1 MDPVD
6 YKYDKLHIQDMALR
20 LIQIIP
26 PTDFDDYD
34 KLIKEEDVIDH
45 WLDHSIEGRTT
56 LSVLADVELTEK
68 ILSDLEDH
76 FPKNS
81 DYRIILLPV
90 SATVP
95 KQPAEEEDDDQVVQ
109 KADQEGDKRVK
120 RISRDELY
128 EEIKAVVDVSW
139 VYFVLIALS
148 CVVAANGLIRDS
160 AAMVIGAMVIAPI
173 LGPNVGLSLATTLG
187 DKALLKR
194 SLKSIVLGF
203 SLGMLLSI
211 LMGILIPFN
220 PEVYEISSRTSVGF
234 ADIALG
240 LAAGIAGCL
249 SFTRG
254 ISAAVIGVM
263 VAVALL
269 PPMVATGLLLGS
281 GMYDLAFGAA
291 VLTVTYI
298 ICVNLA
304 GVLTFIMQGIKPKSF
319 RERREGEELS
329 RYAIVIWISLL
340 ILLAVIIYYQ
350 FM

>member
-1 MDPVD
+1 
-6 YKYDKLHIQDMALR
+6 MALR
-20 LIQIIP
+20 LIQIVTP
-26 PTDFDDYD
+26 EDFDPVSEIID
-34 KLIKEEDVIDH
+34 EEDVIDK
-45 WLDHSIEGRTT
+45 WVDDSVSGRTT
-56 LSVLADVELTEK
+56 IHILADVELTEK
-68 ILSDLEDH
+68 ILEDIDDKLGH
-76 FPKNS
+76 RD
-81 DYRIILLPV
+81 DYRVILLPV
-90 SATVP
+90 SATIPRQEP
-95 KQPAEEEDDDQVVQ
+95 KEEEDEDEDE
-109 KADQEGDKRVK
+109 KPNSKQETEDKRVK

-128 EEIKAVVDVSW
+128 EEIKAVVDSSW
-139 VYFVLIALS
+139 VYLVLIALS

-160 AAMVIGAMVIAPI
+160 GAMVIGAMVIAPI

-187 DKALLKR
+187 DKVLMVQ
-194 SLKSIVLGF
+194 SLKSIIYGF
-203 SLGMLLSI
+203 SLGMTLSI
-211 LMGILIPFN
+211 IMGFLIQIDPD
-220 PEVYEISSRTSVGF
+220 VYEISSRTSVSF

-240 LAAGIAGCL
+240 LSAGVAGCL

-304 GVLTFIMQGIKPKSF
+304 GVLTFLLQGIQPKSF
-319 RERREGEELS
+319 REKLEGEELS
-329 RYAIVIWISLL
+329 RYAIIIWVSLL
-340 ILLAVIIYYQ
+340 IGLAAIIYFQ

>member
-1 MDPVD
+1 
-6 YKYDKLHIQDMALR
+6 MALR
-20 LIQIIP
+20 LIQIVTP
-26 PTDFDDYD
+26 EDFDPVSEIID
-34 KLIKEEDVIDH
+34 EEDVIEKWVD
-45 WLDHSIEGRTT
+45 DSVSGRTT
-56 LSVLADVELTEK
+56 IHILADVELTEK
-68 ILSDLEDH
+68 ILEDIDDKLGH
-76 FPKNS
+76 RD
-81 DYRIILLPV
+81 DYRVILLPV
-90 SATVP
+90 SATIPRQEP
-95 KQPAEEEDDDQVVQ
+95 KEEEEEDENQSS
-109 KADQEGDKRVK
+109 KQETEDKRVK

-128 EEIKAVVDVSW
+128 EEIKAVVDSSW
-139 VYFVLIALS
+139 VYLVLIALS

-160 AAMVIGAMVIAPI
+160 GAMVIGAMVIAPI

-187 DKALLKR
+187 DKVLMVQ
-194 SLKSIVLGF
+194 SLKSIIYGF
-203 SLGMLLSI
+203 SLGMTLSI
-211 LMGILIPFN
+211 IMGFLIQVDPD
-220 PEVYEISSRTSVGF
+220 VYEISSRTSVSF

-240 LAAGIAGCL
+240 LSAGVAGCL

-304 GVLTFIMQGIKPKSF
+304 GVLTFLLQGIQPKSF
-319 RERREGEELS
+319 REKLEGEELS
-329 RYAIVIWISLL
+329 RYAIIIWVSLL
-340 ILLAVIIYYQ
+340 IGLAAIIYFQ